1 MFVSGDHG
9 KICTI
14 EEEALPEFFWQFLT
28 TPLNKR
34 WVALAWLVQR
44 VQGLWCLFTIYIGE
58 ELRTF
63 STISTIPQFTLMFN
77 LMRRKCEKSG
87 RKRKLIKV
95 KRLKKNRDQN
105 IILKCDKDYCVY
117 HKQTEGYTWNACVFF
132 EILYLLLLLFLNRVH
147 CITWESKWKF

>member
-63 STISTIPQFTLMFN
+63 STLSTIPQFTLMFN

-87 RKRKLIKV
+87 RKRKLIKE
-95 KRLKKNRDQN
+95 KQRPKYHFKTWQRLLCVPEANWGVYVECVRLFWNVIFIIIIREKNIQPPN
-105 IILKCDKDYCVY
+105 V
-117 HKQTEGYTWNACVFF
+117 
-132 EILYLLLLLFLNRVH
+132 
-147 CITWESKWKF
+147 